1 MDAVKG
7 IYHDGKV
14 ELIERPTT
22 EETAEVL
29 IIFPQ
34 KTKKITKIYGLFK
47 THVIDYKGVEKELK
61 KLDRESHEHMVGDLE
76 DE

>member
-7 IYHDGKV
+7 IYHDGV
-14 ELIERPTT
+14 IELIEKPTT

-34 KTKKITKIYGLFK
+34 KTKRVTKIYGLFK
-47 THVIDYKGVEKELK
+47 DHVIDYKAVEKELK
-61 KLDRESHEHMVGDLE
+61 KLDQESQEHMM
-76 DE
+76 DELKD

>member
-1 MDAVKG
+1 MDAVRG
-7 IYHDGKV
+7 IYHDGII
-14 ELIERPTT
+14 ELIEKPAT

-47 THVIDYKGVEKELK
+47 AHVIDYNAVKKELI
-61 KLDRESHEHMVGDLE
+61 KLDRESQEHMM
-76 DE
+76 DEFKDG

>member
-1 MDAVKG
+1 MDALRG
-7 IYHDGKV
+7 IYHDGII
-14 ELIERPTT
+14 ELIQKPTT

-47 THVIDYKGVEKELK
+47 AHVIDYNAVKKELK
-61 KLDRESHEHMVGDLE
+61 KLDRESQEHMM
-76 DE
+76 DEFKDR

>member
-1 MDAVKG
+1 MDALRG
-7 IYHDGKV
+7 IYHDGII
-14 ELIERPTT
+14 ELIQKPTT

-47 THVIDYKGVEKELK
+47 AHVIDYKEVKKELR
-61 KLDRESHEHMVGDLE
+61 KLDHESQDHMID
-76 DE
+76 